1 MSNKISKAYS
11 EVYEILQ
18 LLDNEFI
25 SKLPKKFIEFIENEK
40 DNEYTININPN
51 IPLEEQDLLEDT
63 VNILAMLK
71 LDYWSTEDEKQ
82 ELLSILNQNEKEYQ
96 AELHEKYNPDNIF
109 KNKSSIQSEQISL
122 VPIKEKNFILKLFE
136 KLKNMFQ
143 KNEKCKIKLMK

>member
-1 MSNKISKAYS
+1 MSDKINKAYS

-18 LLDNEFI
+18 LLDDEFI
-25 SKLPKKFIEFIENEK
+25 SKLPKKFIEFIEKEK
-40 DNEYTININPN
+40 DNEYITNINPK
-51 IPLEEQDLLEDT
+51 IPLEEQNLLADT

-96 AELHEKYNPDNIF
+96 SELNEKYNPDNIF
-109 KNKSSIQSEQISL
+109 KNRQSIKQEQNIEETSL

-136 KLKNMFQ
+136 KIKNMFQ
-143 KNEKCKIKLMK
+143 KK

>member
-1 MSNKISKAYS
+1 MSDKINKAYS

-18 LLDNEFI
+18 LLDDEFI
-25 SKLPKKFIEFIENEK
+25 SKLPKKFIEFIEKEK
-40 DNEYTININPN
+40 DNEYITNINPQ
-51 IPLEEQDLLEDT
+51 IPLEEQNLSADT

-96 AELHEKYNPDNIF
+96 AELNEKYNPDNIF
-109 KNKSSIQSEQISL
+109 KNRQSIKQNKNAEETSL

-136 KLKNMFQ
+136 MIKNMFQ
-143 KNEKCKIKLMK
+143 KK

>member
-1 MSNKISKAYS
+1 MSDKINKAYS

-18 LLDNEFI
+18 LLDDEFI
-25 SKLPKKFIEFIENEK
+25 SKLPKKFIEFIEKEK
-40 DNEYTININPN
+40 DNEYITNINPQ
-51 IPLEEQDLLEDT
+51 IPLEEQNLLADT

-96 AELHEKYNPDNIF
+96 AELNEKYNPDNIF
-109 KNKSSIQSEQISL
+109 KNRQSIKQNKNAEETSL

-136 KLKNMFQ
+136 MIKNMFQ
-143 KNEKCKIKLMK
+143 KK

>member
-1 MSNKISKAYS
+1 MSDKINKAYS

-18 LLDNEFI
+18 LLDDEFI
-25 SKLPKKFIEFIENEK
+25 SKLPKKFIEFIEKEK
-40 DNEYTININPN
+40 DNEYITNINPQ
-51 IPLEEQDLLEDT
+51 IPLEEQNLLADT

-96 AELHEKYNPDNIF
+96 AELNEKYNPDNIF
-109 KNKSSIQSEQISL
+109 KNRQSIKQNKNAEETSL

-136 KLKNMFQ
+136 MIKNMFQ
-143 KNEKCKIKLMK
+143 KKCAG